1 MAAAG
6 AAERASRGEAP
17 PLEPAGPRRYSLL
30 VIVGGGC
37 HRPGLLG
44 AALAALERGIRCWDI
59 DLASCNLDEQL
70 KLFVSR
76 HSATFSSIV
85 KGQRT
90 LHHRGDVLETLVL
103 LNPSDKSLCDE
114 LRNLITD
121 VSQHK
126 LLVFAGP
133 CVEETGELMLQT
145 GCFSLRDFIQIFTD
159 KEVGEMLSSAD
170 PSAKAS
176 LTVSC
181 PDFGEWRDSSLEQH
195 NLQDFIELRINPGC
209 VLPEM
214 EGLQEFV
221 EYLSESLEPQ
231 SPFDLLEPPTMV
243 GFLKL
248 SKPCCYVFPGGRG
261 DTAFFAVNGFNVLV
275 NGGSNPKS
283 SFWKLVRHLDRID
296 SILVTHVGTDS
307 LPGVNSLLQRKVA
320 ELEEDPSSQGSQS
333 NGDWVKNLISP
344 ELGVVF
350 LNASEKLK
358 GIEGNS
364 RVLKSCDEAS
374 LTLRYLEKLGIRP
387 NLLCRDSGPKVE
399 PTVLFQKMGV
409 GRLDMYVL
417 NPVRG
422 SKELEFLLQHWS
434 GDGHTSEQ
442 ELPLQ
447 CLTSVCALLVWH
459 PASPLEKII
468 RVLFPGCTPQ
478 GRILE
483 GLEKVKHLEFL
494 KHPAVTE
501 KDLKSLATPRPE
513 KQLTQKRA
521 ESKESLKSASKES
534 LRSAS
539 KLSLVEA
546 GPPAPKEKALK
557 AEKKEVKPAPKEK
570 ARGPSEVAKAG
581 PEEERA
587 KDPRAKLDSSAEKLK
602 PDVRLKLSKEKA
614 PPKKELLPQ
623 EARKE
628 EKRPLKKEDCTEGKA
643 DGRKEVKALKREGKA
658 ELLRKDAKE
667 SKAEG
672 KTAKPPARKPPG
684 LEPRKLA
691 LRTGSLKK
699 STLKKEPEKPK
710 AKAAKEAGV
719 ASKKPPS
726 PEVGVSDG
734 SKSLSLEA
742 LTREAASAGA
752 EAGRKE
758 ELTDEGITT
767 AESELELSPL
777 ENGEA
782 GQCAGTEGPAGCA
795 GLGPTDC
802 QENGVDPEELDSPQR
817 FRYLETS
824 PLKAIWPP
832 SPLAKTPKS
841 DRSVDFDLTPTG
853 LLNHC
858 QEGAE
863 DPCGSSEEKTLE
875 MMSPSSSGPAS
886 AGHTPFHQSPVED
899 AIMVEELALGP
910 NDNKQ
915 FNSYRSSHD
924 SSSSSCE
931 KQAGCLSLSP
941 FKDELPDVS
950 PTITTP
956 SLPAE
961 VGSPHST
968 EVDESLSVSFE
979 QVLPPVTESPQEE
992 LNRPQGGGL
1001 TPESDASVGKGGLS
1015 LPIRPCH
1022 HAQRLDSDAADGLR
1036 WHGRRSDSP
1045 HDVDLCL
1052 VSPCEFEH
1060 PKSERP
1066 PSLTVS
1072 PRDLS
1077 NDSDLSQELA
1087 KPLAQRRGQRSQG
1100 RRLQPLQGAETPPTS
1115 GSESLPTLSDSDIP
1129 PATEDCPSI
1138 TADGGLDSDEEL
1150 EHLARGPSRARD
1162 PPPGPLKD
1170 PCPLPAQPGICMVDP
1185 EALPVEQARGGKKE
1199 PASKVKRTP
1208 SRLGSAPVSQK
1219 AETPKHPTLG
1229 SKARGPMGSADKV
1242 RTLPPAKG
1250 TLMEKGPRLGAG
1262 GDTRA
1267 SLTSRSIGAR
1277 PLSGAGRSSPAGSK
1291 ALSPPELPI
1300 YLDLAYIPGSWSART
1315 VDEEFFRRIRSLC
1328 YVISGD
1334 DHVKEGVMRPIL
1346 DALLSGKHHWGSD
1359 VQVTLIPTFDSLVM
1373 HEWYQE
1379 THERQQELGITVLG
1393 SNSTVAMQDET
1404 FPACKVEF

>member
-1 MAAAG
+1 MAAAAAAR

-17 PLEPAGPRRYSLL
+17 PREPPGPRRYSLL

-37 HRPGLLG
+37 HRPGLRG

-181 PDFGEWRDSSLEQH
+181 PDFGEWQDSSLEQY
-195 NLQDFIELRINPGC
+195 NLQDFIELRFNPGG

-261 DTAFFAVNGFNVLV
+261 DAAFFAVNGFNVLV

-296 SILVTHVGTDS
+296 SVLVTHVGTDS

-320 ELEEDPSSQGSQS
+320 ELEEEPSSQGSQS

-358 GIEGNS
+358 DIEGDS

-387 NLLCRDSGPKVE
+387 SPLCGDGGAKVE
-399 PTVLFQKMGV
+399 PMVLFQKMGV

-422 SKELEFLLQHWS
+422 SKELEFLLQHWPAKS
-434 GDGHTSEQ
+434 RPSEQ
-442 ELPLQ
+442 ALPLQ

-478 GRILE
+478 GRVLE

-494 KHPAVTE
+494 KRPVVTE
-501 KDLKSLATPRPE
+501 KDLKGLATPRAE
-513 KQLTQKRA
+513 KQLAQKRA

-539 KLSLVEA
+539 KLSLADAVS
-546 GPPAPKEKALK
+546 PAPKEKALK
-557 AEKKEVKPAPKEK
+557 AEKREAKPAPKEK
-570 ARGPSEVAKAG
+570 ARGLGEGVKAG

-587 KDPRAKLDSSAEKLK
+587 KETRAKPDPSGEKLK
-602 PDVRLKLSKEKA
+602 RDGRPKLSKEKA
-614 PPKKELLPQ
+614 VSKEERPL
-623 EARKE
+623 RKE
-628 EKRPLKKEDCTEGKA
+628 DSAEGKA
-643 DGRKEVKALKREGKA
+643 VKREGRV
-658 ELLRKDAKE
+658 ELPRKDA
-667 SKAEG
+667 AEG
-672 KTAKPPARKPPG
+672 KATKTPARKPPG
-684 LEPRKLA
+684 PEPRKLA
-691 LRTGSLKK
+691 PRAGSLKK
-699 STLKKEPEKPK
+699 PPLKKEADRPK
-710 AKAAKEAGV
+710 AKAAKEAG
-719 ASKKPPS
+719 AAGKKPPS
-726 PEVGVSDG
+726 PEAGASEG

-742 LTREAASAGA
+742 AWAGA
-752 EAGRKE
+752 KAGGKE
-758 ELTDEGITT
+758 ESTDEGITT
-767 AESELELSPL
+767 AESELEPSPL

-782 GQCAGTEGPAGCA
+782 GPHAGVQGCA
-795 GLGPTDC
+795 GRGPADC
-802 QENGVDPEELDSPQR
+802 QENGLDPEEPDSPQR

-824 PLKAIWPP
+824 PLKAVWPP

-858 QEGAE
+858 PEGAE

-899 AIMVEELALGP
+899 LATCP

-915 FNSYRSSHD
+915 FSSWRPEGPRSSHD
-924 SSSSSCE
+924 SSSSSQE

-950 PTITTP
+950 PSITTP

-979 QVLPPVTESPQEE
+979 QVLPPVSESPQEE
-992 LNRPQGGGL
+992 LNQPRASGL
-1001 TPESDASVGKGGLS
+1001 TPEPDGPPGKGGLS
-1015 LPIRPCH
+1015 LPVRPCH
-1022 HAQRLDSDAADGLR
+1022 HAQRLDGEDGLR
-1036 WHGRRSDSP
+1036 WPRRRSDSP

-1060 PKSERP
+1060 PKSERS
-1066 PSLTVS
+1066 PSLNVS

-1100 RRLQPLQGAETPPTS
+1100 RRLQPPQAEETPPTS
-1115 GSESLPTLSDSDIP
+1115 ASESLPTLSDSDVP
-1129 PATEDCPSI
+1129 PAAEDCPSS
-1138 TADGGLDSDEEL
+1138 TADGGLDSDEES
-1150 EHLARGPSRARD
+1150 EHLPRASARARD
-1162 PPPGPLKD
+1162 PPLGPLKD

-1185 EALPVEQARGGKKE
+1185 EALAPEQARGGKKE
-1199 PASKVKRTP
+1199 SASTGKRTP
-1208 SRLGSAPVSQK
+1208 SRLGSAPASHK
-1219 AETPKHPTLG
+1219 AEAPKHAPMG
-1229 SKARGPMGSADKV
+1229 GRARGPVGAADKA
-1242 RTLPPAKG
+1242 RTLAKG
-1250 TLMEKGPRLGAG
+1250 APPEKGPRLGAG
-1262 GDTRA
+1262 GDSRA
-1267 SLTSRSIGAR
+1267 SFTSRSAGAR

-1291 ALSPPELPI
+1291 AAPGPPI
-1300 YLDLAYIPGSWSART
+1300 YLDLAYIPSSWSART
-1315 VDEEFFRRIRSLC
+1315 VDEEFFRRVRSLC

-1334 DHVKEGVMRPIL
+1334 DHIKEGVMRPIL
-1346 DALLSGKHHWGSD
+1346 DALLAGKHQWASD

-1379 THERQQELGITVLG
+1379 THDRQQELGITVLG

>member
-1 MAAAG
+1 
-6 AAERASRGEAP
+6 
-17 PLEPAGPRRYSLL
+17 
-30 VIVGGGC
+30 
-37 HRPGLLG
+37 
-44 AALAALERGIRCWDI
+44 
-59 DLASCNLDEQL
+59 
-70 KLFVSR
+70 
-76 HSATFSSIV
+76 
-85 KGQRT
+85 
-90 LHHRGDVLETLVL
+90 
-103 LNPSDKSLCDE
+103 
-114 LRNLITD
+114 
-121 VSQHK
+121 
-126 LLVFAGP
+126 
-133 CVEETGELMLQT
+133 MLQT
-145 GCFSLRDFIQIFTD
+145 GCFALRDFIQIFTD

-181 PDFGEWRDSSLEQH
+181 PDFGEWQDSSLEQY
-195 NLQDFIELRINPGC
+195 NLQDFIELRINPGY

-296 SILVTHVGTDS
+296 SVLVTHIGTDS

-320 ELEEDPSSQGSQS
+320 ELEEDSASQGSQN

-364 RVLKSCDEAS
+364 KVLKSCDEAS

-387 NLLCRDSGPKVE
+387 NPLCRDSGPKVE

-434 GDGHTSEQ
+434 GNGHPSEE

-494 KHPAVTE
+494 KRPVVTE
-501 KDLKSLATPRPE
+501 KDLKAPAAPRPE
-513 KQLTQKRA
+513 KPLTPKRA

-546 GPPAPKEKALK
+546 PAPKEKALK
-557 AEKKEVKPAPKEK
+557 AEKREVKPVPKEK
-570 ARGPSEVAKAG
+570 ARVPGEVAKAG

-587 KDPRAKLDSSAEKLK
+587 KDARAKLDSSAEKLK
-602 PDVRLKLSKEKA
+602 PDMRLKLSKEKA
-614 PPKKELLPQ
+614 PPKKEPPPQ

-628 EKRPLKKEDCTEGKA
+628 EKRPLKKEDGAEGKA
-643 DGRKEVKALKREGKA
+643 DGRKEVKAVKREGKA
-658 ELLRKDAKE
+658 ELLRKDPKE
-667 SKAEG
+667 LKAEG
-672 KTAKPPARKPPG
+672 KAAKPPARKPPG
-684 LEPRKLA
+684 PELRKPA

-710 AKAAKEAGV
+710 AKAAKEAG
-719 ASKKPPS
+719 AAGKKAPS
-726 PEVGVSDG
+726 PEAGASEG
-734 SKSLSLEA
+734 SQSLSLEVA
-742 LTREAASAGA
+742 WAGA
-752 EAGRKE
+752 EARRKE
-758 ELTDEGITT
+758 ESTDEGITT
-767 AESELELSPL
+767 AESELEPSPL

-782 GQCAGTEGPAGCA
+782 GQGACT
-795 GLGPTDC
+795 GLGPTGC
-802 QENGVDPEELDSPQR
+802 QENGLNPEELDSPQR

-899 AIMVEELALGP
+899 AVMVEEPASGP

-915 FNSYRSSHD
+915 FSSCRSSHD
-924 SSSSSCE
+924 SSSSSQE

-979 QVLPPVTESPQEE
+979 QVLPPVSESPQEE
-992 LNRPQGGGL
+992 LNRPQVGGL
-1001 TPESDASVGKGGLS
+1001 TPEPDASAGKGGLS
-1015 LPIRPCH
+1015 LPLRACH
-1022 HAQRLDSDAADGLR
+1022 HAQRPDSDGADGLR
-1036 WHGRRSDSP
+1036 QPGRRSDSP

-1060 PKSERP
+1060 PKSERRP
-1066 PSLTVS
+1066 PSLNVS

-1100 RRLQPLQGAETPPTS
+1100 RRLQPAQGAETPPTS
-1115 GSESLPTLSDSDIP
+1115 GSESLPTLSDSDVP

-1150 EHLARGPSRARD
+1150 EHLARGPARARD

-1185 EALPVEQARGGKKE
+1185 EALPLEQARAGKKE
-1199 PASKVKRTP
+1199 PPGKVKRTP
-1208 SRLGSAPVSQK
+1208 SRLGSAPVSHK
-1219 AETPKHPTLG
+1219 AETPKHSTLG
-1229 SKARGPMGSADKV
+1229 SKARGPVGSADKV

-1250 TLMEKGPRLGAG
+1250 TPMEKGSRLGAG
-1262 GDTRA
+1262 GDARA
-1267 SLTSRSIGAR
+1267 SFTSRSAGAR
-1277 PLSGAGRSSPAGSK
+1277 PLSGAGRSSPAGAK
-1291 ALSPPELPI
+1291 ALSPPEPPI
-1300 YLDLAYIPGSWSART
+1300 YLDLAYVPGSWSART
-1315 VDEEFFRRIRSLC
+1315 VDEEFFRRIRALC

>member
-1 MAAAG
+1 
-6 AAERASRGEAP
+6 
-17 PLEPAGPRRYSLL
+17 
-30 VIVGGGC
+30 
-37 HRPGLLG
+37 
-44 AALAALERGIRCWDI
+44 
-59 DLASCNLDEQL
+59 
-70 KLFVSR
+70 
-76 HSATFSSIV
+76 
-85 KGQRT
+85 
-90 LHHRGDVLETLVL
+90 
-103 LNPSDKSLCDE
+103 
-114 LRNLITD
+114 
-121 VSQHK
+121 
-126 LLVFAGP
+126 
-133 CVEETGELMLQT
+133 MLQM

-181 PDFGEWRDSSLEQH
+181 PDFGEWQDSSLEQH
-195 NLQDFIELRINPGC
+195 NLQDFIELRFNPGC

-283 SFWKLVRHLDRID
+283 TFWKLVRHLDRID
-296 SILVTHVGTDS
+296 SVLVTHIGTDS

-333 NGDWVKNLISP
+333 NGDWAKNLISP

-350 LNASEKLK
+350 LNASEKLRD
-358 GIEGNS
+358 IEGNS
-364 RVLKSCDEAS
+364 AVLKSCDEAN
-374 LTLRYLEKLGIRP
+374 LTLHYLEKLGIQP
-387 NLLCRDSGPKVE
+387 HPLCRDGGPKAE
-399 PTVLFQKMGV
+399 PLVLFQKMGV

-417 NPVRG
+417 NPVWG
-422 SKELEFLLQHWS
+422 SKELEFLLQRWS
-434 GDGHTSEQ
+434 GDGHPCEQ

-447 CLTSVCALLVWH
+447 CLTSICALLVWH
-459 PASPLEKII
+459 PASPSEKVI

-494 KHPAVTE
+494 KRPVVTE
-501 KDLKSLATPRPE
+501 KDLKALATPRPE
-513 KQLTQKRA
+513 KQLPQKRA
-521 ESKESLKSASKES
+521 ESRESLKSASKES

-539 KLSLVEA
+539 RLSLVEA
-546 GPPAPKEKALK
+546 GSGSPAPKEKALK
-557 AEKKEVKPAPKEK
+557 AEKREGKPAPKEK
-570 ARGPSEVAKAG
+570 ARGLAEAAKGG
-581 PEEERA
+581 PAEERH
-587 KDPRAKLDSSAEKLK
+587 KDTRAKLDSSTEKPVK
-602 PDVRLKLSKEKA
+602 QDVRPKLSKEKA
-614 PPKKELLPQ
+614 APRREPLP
-623 EARKE
+623 KE
-628 EKRPLKKEDCTEGKA
+628 EKRPPKKEDGAEGKA
-643 DGRKEVKALKREGKA
+643 VKKEGKV
-658 ELLRKDAKE
+658 ELLRKDP
-667 SKAEG
+667 KAEG
-672 KTAKPPARKPPG
+672 KAAKPPARKPPG
-684 LEPRKLA
+684 PEPRKLA
-691 LRTGSLKK
+691 PRSSSLKK
-699 STLKKEPEKPK
+699 STLKKEAEKPK
-710 AKAAKEAGV
+710 ARAAKEAGV
-719 ASKKPPS
+719 GGRKAPS
-726 PEVGVSDG
+726 PEVGTSEG
-734 SKSLSLEA
+734 SRSLSLEA
-742 LTREAASAGA
+742 LRQETGQAGA
-752 EAGRKE
+752 EARGKE
-758 ELTDEGITT
+758 ESTDEGITT
-767 AESELELSPL
+767 AESELEPSPV

-782 GQCAGTEGPAGCA
+782 GLHASAEGCA
-795 GLGPTDC
+795 RLGPPDC
-802 QENGVDPEELDSPQR
+802 QENGLDLAEPDSPQR

-824 PLKAIWPP
+824 PLKGVWPP

-875 MMSPSSSGPAS
+875 LISPSSSGPAS

-899 AIMVEELALGP
+899 AVVAGEPASSP
-910 NDNKQ
+910 NDHKQ
-915 FNSYRSSHD
+915 PNAWRPEGPHSSHD
-924 SSSSSCE
+924 SSGSSQE
-931 KQAGCLSLSP
+931 KQTGCLSLSP
-941 FKDELPDVS
+941 FKDEPPDVS

-992 LNRPQGGGL
+992 LGQLWAGRPS
-1001 TPESDASVGKGGLS
+1001 PEPEALAGKGGLS
-1015 LPIRPCH
+1015 LPLRPCH
-1022 HAQRLDSDAADGLR
+1022 HAPRLDGEDGVR
-1036 WHGRRSDSP
+1036 WPGRRSDSP

-1060 PKSERP
+1060 PKSERS
-1066 PSLTVS
+1066 PSLNVS

-1087 KPLAQRRGQRSQG
+1087 KPLAQRRGHRGQG
-1100 RRLQPLQGAETPPTS
+1100 RRLQPPQGDETPPTS
-1115 GSESLPTLSDSDIP
+1115 ASESLPTLSDSDVP

-1138 TADGGLDSDEEL
+1138 APDGGLDSDEEP
-1150 EHLARGPSRARD
+1150 EHLARGHSRARD
-1162 PPPGPLKD
+1162 PPLSPLKD

-1185 EALPVEQARGGKKE
+1185 EVLPPEQAHGGKKE
-1199 PASKVKRTP
+1199 PAGLGKRTP
-1208 SRLGSAPVSQK
+1208 ARPGSAPLAQK
-1219 AETPKHPTLG
+1219 AETPKHSTLG
-1229 SKARGPMGSADKV
+1229 SKARGHVGSADKA
-1242 RTLPPAKG
+1242 RPLARGIPA
-1250 TLMEKGPRLGAG
+1250 EKGPRLGAA
-1262 GDTRA
+1262 GDARA
-1267 SLTSRSIGAR
+1267 SLPTRSAGAR
-1277 PLSGAGRSSPAGSK
+1277 PPPGAGRSSPAGSK
-1291 ALSPPELPI
+1291 APSPSPPI

-1328 YVISGD
+1328 YVVSGD

-1346 DALLSGKHHWGSD
+1346 DALLAGKHQWDND

>member
-1 MAAAG
+1 MAAAAR
-6 AAERASRGEAP
+6 AAERAGRGEAAP
-17 PLEPAGPRRYSLL
+17 PRGPRRYSLL

-44 AALAALERGIRCWDI
+44 AVLAALEKGVRCWDI

-121 VSQHK
+121 VSRHK

-145 GCFSLRDFIQIFTD
+145 GCFSLRDFIQIFAD

-176 LTVSC
+176 LTISC
-181 PDFGEWRDSSLEQH
+181 PDFGEWKDSSLEQY
-195 NLQDFIELRINPGC
+195 NLQDFIELRFNPGC

-296 SILVTHVGTDS
+296 SVLVTHVGTDS
-307 LPGVNSLLQRKVA
+307 LPGVNSLLQRKVS
-320 ELEEDPSSQGSQS
+320 ELEEDLSQGSQS

-387 NLLCRDSGPKVE
+387 RPLCREGGPKVE

-434 GDGHTSEQ
+434 GNGHPKEQ

-447 CLTSVCALLVWH
+447 CLTSICALLVWH
-459 PASPLEKII
+459 PASPSEKII

-494 KHPAVTE
+494 KHPVVTE
-501 KDLKSLATPRPE
+501 KDLKVLASHPE
-513 KQLTQKRA
+513 KQLKQKRA

-539 KLSLVEA
+539 KLSLVDA
-546 GPPAPKEKALK
+546 GPPVAKEKALK
-557 AEKKEVKPAPKEK
+557 VEKKEAKPALKEK
-570 ARGPSEVAKAG
+570 ARGLGEAKVG
-581 PEEERA
+581 PQEERG
-587 KDPRAKLDSSAEKLK
+587 KDPRARLDSSTEKLK
-602 PDVRLKLSKEKA
+602 PDVRPKLSKEKA
-614 PPKKELLPQ
+614 AAKKEPLSQ

-628 EKRPLKKEDCTEGKA
+628 EKRPLRKEDGAEGKA
-643 DGRKEVKALKREGKA
+643 AKREGKA

-672 KTAKPPARKPPG
+672 KALKPLARKPLG
-684 LEPRKLA
+684 LEPRKPA
-691 LRTGSLKK
+691 PRMGSQKAP
-699 STLKKEPEKPK
+699 LKKETEKPK
-710 AKAAKEAGV
+710 AKAAKGVGAAG
-719 ASKKPPS
+719 KKPPS
-726 PEVGVSDG
+726 PQAGASEG

-742 LTREAASAGA
+742 LTREAGA
-752 EAGRKE
+752 EAQRKE
-758 ELTDEGITT
+758 ESTDEGITT
-767 AESELELSPL
+767 AESELEPSPP

-782 GQCAGTEGPAGCA
+782 GQRAGPEGLAPCAGPGAPG
-795 GLGPTDC
+795 C
-802 QENGVDPEELDSPQR
+802 QENGLDPEELDSPQR

-853 LLNHC
+853 FLNHGP
-858 QEGAE
+858 EGAE
-863 DPCGSSEEKTLE
+863 DLCGSSEEKTLE
-875 MMSPSSSGPAS
+875 MVSPAS

-899 AIMVEELALGP
+899 DAVMAEEPASGP
-910 NDNKQ
+910 GDGKQ
-915 FNSYRSSHD
+915 LNSWRADGPPSSHD
-924 SSSSSCE
+924 SSGSSQE

-979 QVLPPVTESPQEE
+979 QVLPPVNESPQEE
-992 LNRPQGGGL
+992 PSRPRSGGL
-1001 TPESDASVGKGGLS
+1001 TPEPDASVGKGGLS

-1022 HAQRLDSDAADGLR
+1022 QAQRPDCDGADGLR
-1036 WHGRRSDSP
+1036 RPGRRSDSP

-1060 PKSERP
+1060 PKSERS
-1066 PSLTVS
+1066 PSLNLS

-1087 KPLAQRRGQRSQG
+1087 KPLAQRKGQRSQG
-1100 RRLQPLQGAETPPTS
+1100 CWLQAPRGAETPPTS
-1115 GSESLPTLSDSDIP
+1115 GSESLPTLSDSDVP

-1138 TADGGLDSDEEL
+1138 TADGGLDSEEEL
-1150 EHLARGPSRARD
+1150 EHLARGPARARD

-1185 EALPVEQARGGKKE
+1185 EALPAEPARLGKKE
-1199 PASKVKRTP
+1199 PVGKVKRTP
-1208 SRLGSAPVSQK
+1208 SRLGSAPTSQK
-1219 AETPKHPTLG
+1219 AETPKHSTLG
-1229 SKARGPMGSADKV
+1229 SKARGPVGSADKA
-1242 RTLPPAKG
+1242 RPPAPPKG
-1250 TLMEKGPRLGAG
+1250 TPTEKGSRLGPGGDARASLASRGAG
-1262 GDTRA
+1262 G
-1267 SLTSRSIGAR
+1267 RS
-1277 PLSGAGRSSPAGSK
+1277 LSGTGRSSPAGSK
-1291 ALSPPELPI
+1291 ATSAPGPPV
-1300 YLDLAYIPGSWSART
+1300 YVDLAYVPGSWSART
-1315 VDEEFFRRIRSLC
+1315 VDEEFFQQVRSLC

-1346 DALLSGKHHWGSD
+1346 DALLSGKHSWGSD